1 MKFGACV
8 GMDTDKLAVI
18 KAAGYDY
25 AETSSSAIQAASQED
40 FEAFCTAAKQLDMP
54 VEAANNFV
62 PGRIALVGESRATA
76 AITDYLNSLMP
87 RAAKLGVK
95 TIVFGSGGARHIP
108 DGMDKQEGQKY
119 LIDFL
124 RSFAGPIAAKHGV
137 SIAIEPLRSKEDN
150 AINTVHEGVEI
161 VKQVNLPNVK
171 VLADLYHM
179 ACESE
184 DFEYLCSLDSMLL
197 HTHTSTPVGGEKRRR
212 FMLPDDG
219 YDQLPF
225 LAAVSATQCPRCSV
239 EASTDD
245 FAHDAPLSLKVIKD
259 ALARL

>member
-1 MKFGACV
+1 
-8 GMDTDKLAVI
+8 MDTDKLAVI

-25 AETSSSAIQAASQED
+25 AETSSSAIQAAAQEA
-40 FEAFCTAAKQLDMP
+40 FEAFCTAAKQIDMP

-62 PGRIALVGESRATA
+62 PGSITLVGESRDTA
-76 AITDYLNSLMP
+76 VITDYLNSLMP

-124 RSFAGPIAAKHGV
+124 RSYAGPIAAKHGI

-161 VKQVNLPNVK
+161 VKQVNLPNVR
-171 VLADLYHM
+171 VLADIYHM
-179 ACESE
+179 ICEE
-184 DFEYLCSLDSMLL
+184 ECFEYLRSLGGVLL
-197 HTHTSTPVGGEKRRR
+197 HAHTSNPVGGDRRR
-212 FMLPDDG
+212 VYMLPDDG

-225 LAAVSATQCPRCSV
+225 LSAIAAAGCPRCSV
-239 EASTDD
+239 EAGAED
-245 FAHDAPLSLKVIKD
+245 FAHDAPLSLKVMR
-259 ALARL
+259 AAAAGL